1 MCEQGRPGAQA
12 LIEEGG
18 CVGTRLSGRDEEL
31 SGPGRQA
38 RGGDPVLEPGA
49 Q

>member
-1 MCEQGRPGAQA
+1 MCEHRRPGAQA
-12 LIEEGG
+12 LIEKGG
-18 CVGTRLSGRDEEL
+18 CVGTGLSGRDKEID
-31 SGPGRQA
+31 GPRRQA